1 MDLEEPL
8 ARELSLEGLSV
19 ESVHHCRRT
28 VTLAYTFGKLSFP
41 EDRGLKDLRQKG
53 MTFHVL
59 AILNVY
65 SVPQMCIDN
74 EAHAYVSSKNQISKL
89 TQSLPGD
96 VMCQVTINCF

>member
-1 MDLEEPL
+1 
-8 ARELSLEGLSV
+8 
-19 ESVHHCRRT
+19 
-28 VTLAYTFGKLSFP
+28 
-41 EDRGLKDLRQKG
+41 

-74 EAHAYVSSKNQISKL
+74 VAHAYVSSKNQISKL

>member
-1 MDLEEPL
+1 
-8 ARELSLEGLSV
+8 
-19 ESVHHCRRT
+19 
-28 VTLAYTFGKLSFP
+28 
-41 EDRGLKDLRQKG
+41 